1 MSITAENIKK
11 LGRLSRIRIE
21 ESQEE
26 TLAKQ
31 VSGILG
37 WIEQMQEV
45 DTDGVEPLTSVS
57 DMVLKQREDI
67 INDGNCQADV
77 LANAPETSTGY
88 FVVPKIIE

>member
-1 MSITAENIKK
+1 MSITAATIKK

-21 ESQEE
+21 EDQEE
-26 TLAKQ
+26 GLAKE

-45 DTDGVEPLTSVS
+45 DTNGVEPLTGVS
-57 DMVLKQREDI
+57 DMALKQREDI
-67 INDGNCQADV
+67 INDGNCQTDV
-77 LANAPETSTGY
+77 LANAPETTTGY